1 MVLDS
6 EQQANIATSLAA
18 GAVGGLV
25 GVGLR
30 SGRRGRVEALALI
43 CNGAI
48 VGALFAAGVEWQL
61 PGRPQLYVFVACGVS
76 LTVSRWGER
85 SLLWIFD
92 VVFIRARRLAR
103 LWVESGQGPSARPID
118 SPDTDEHATTKKPAT
133 RKPSSQDQP

>member
-6 EQQANIATSLAA
+6 AQQANIATSLAA

-30 SGRRGRVEALALI
+30 SGRRGRIEALALVA
-43 CNGAI
+43 NGAI

-61 PGRPQLYVFVACGVS
+61 PGRPQLYVCVACGVS

-103 LWVESGQGPSARPID
+103 LWVESGQRQSGPLTDLPD
-118 SPDTDEHATTKKPAT
+118 SDEPETRKPTAT
-133 RKPSSQDQP
+133 RKPSSRDQP